1 MGQLSKDMVLKLAFA
16 EVSDSN
22 RKLLGRI
29 LTGTD
34 GVTAFEL
41 AEDGTLVV
49 SLHSEDGDEGLSRA
63 LAAAGLFPVSMENL
77 GTAHKG
83 GMNAC

>member
-1 MGQLSKDMVLKLAFA
+1 MVLKLAFA
-16 EVSDSN
+16 EVDDSD
-22 RKLLGRI
+22 RKLLGKI
-29 LTGTD
+29 LNGMD
-34 GVTAFEL
+34 DVTAFEL

-63 LAAAGLFPVSMENL
+63 LAAAGMFPVSTQHL
-77 GTAHKG
+77 GVSYRG